1 MASSESSKTVFLA
14 MSVNFSIGVAKSII
28 ATITMSSAMFS
39 EAVHSFVDTGNQ
51 FLLWFG
57 IKQAKKSNPKI
68 YPLGRGREEYFW
80 TLVVAVLIF
89 TIGGLVSLEH
99 GIESLS
105 HPKKLENLSISLTL
119 LIVSII
125 LESYVLK
132 KAISELKRGKAK
144 NKGILKLL
152 KESTD
157 GPLIA
162 IVVEDFAATLGLI
175 FALVGT
181 VLSFITQ
188 NSVYDSISAISIGIL
203 LMVSGIFLG
212 YEMKHLITG
221 ESISNEKLKKIKQ
234 LISSNEQVLNL
245 SNLKILPIG
254 SNQYLALINLDY
266 RDSLKDEEIITVNSS
281 LINSI
286 KNSEP
291 SISEI
296 YFNPQKDIIILWKLI
311 KTICRKSKFK

>member
-1 MASSESSKTVFLA
+1 

-296 YFNPQKDIIILWKLI
+296 YFNPQ
-311 KTICRKSKFK
+311 

>member
-1 MASSESSKTVFLA
+1 
-14 MSVNFSIGVAKSII
+14 
-28 ATITMSSAMFS
+28 MFS
-39 EAVHSFVDTGNQ
+39 EAIHSFVDTGNQ

-57 IKQAKKSNPKI
+57 IKQSKKVDARI

-105 HPKKLENLSISLTL
+105 HPKKLENLAISITL

-132 KAISELKRGKAK
+132 KAITELKKGQD
-144 NKGILKLL
+144 NKKGVVGLL

-162 IVVEDFAATLGLI
+162 IVVEDFAATLGLVI
-175 FALVGT
+175 ALVGT
-181 VLSFITQ
+181 ILSSLTQ
-188 NSVYDSISAISIGIL
+188 NSIYDSISAISIGVL
-203 LMVSGIFLG
+203 LMVSGLFLG

-221 ESISNEKLKKIKQ
+221 ESISQEKLKLIENIINKNENISKITD
-234 LISSNEQVLNL
+234 
-245 SNLKILPIG
+245 LKILPIG
-254 SNQYLALINLDY
+254 SKQYLALVKLDY
-266 RDSLKDEEIITVNSS
+266 KDSLGDIDIVEINKALKNEIVETESTIT
-281 LINSI
+281 
-286 KNSEP
+286 
-291 SISEI
+291 EI
-296 YFNPQKDIIILWKLI
+296 YFNPQ
-311 KTICRKSKFK
+311 

>member
-132 KAISELKRGKAK
+132 KAISELKRSKAK

-162 IVVEDFAATLGLI
+162 IVVEDFAATLGLT

-245 SNLKILPIG
+245 SDLKILPIG

-296 YFNPQKDIIILWKLI
+296 YFNPQ
-311 KTICRKSKFK
+311 

>member
-1 MASSESSKTVFLA
+1 
-14 MSVNFSIGVAKSII
+14 MSVNFSIGIAKSII

-39 EAVHSFVDTGNQ
+39 EAIHSFVDTGNQ

-57 IKQAKKSNPKI
+57 IKQSKKVDARI

-105 HPKKLENLSISLTL
+105 HPKKLENLAISITL

-132 KAISELKRGKAK
+132 KAITELKKGQD
-144 NKGILKLL
+144 NKKGVVGLL

-162 IVVEDFAATLGLI
+162 IVVEDFAATLGLVI
-175 FALVGT
+175 ALVGT
-181 VLSFITQ
+181 ILSSLTQ
-188 NSVYDSISAISIGIL
+188 NSIYDSISAISIGVL
-203 LMVSGIFLG
+203 LMVSGLFLG

-221 ESISNEKLKKIKQ
+221 ESISQEKLKLIENIINKNENISKITD
-234 LISSNEQVLNL
+234 
-245 SNLKILPIG
+245 LKILPIG
-254 SNQYLALINLDY
+254 SKQYLALVKLDY
-266 RDSLKDEEIITVNSS
+266 KDSLGDVDIVEINTALKNEIVETESTIT
-281 LINSI
+281 
-286 KNSEP
+286 
-291 SISEI
+291 EI
-296 YFNPQKDIIILWKLI
+296 YFNPQ
-311 KTICRKSKFK
+311 